1 MSKNSYDNIVG
12 YTCGNLEQNTV
23 IAGYL
28 TTLTSLFQMTVLSAT
43 SAILAF
49 EWYITCTL
57 CFSVQ

>member
-1 MSKNSYDNIVG
+1 MSKNSYDTIVG

-49 EWYITCTL
+49 EWYITRT
-57 CFSVQ
+57 

>member
-1 MSKNSYDNIVG
+1 MSKNFYDNIVG

-28 TTLTSLFQMTVLSAT
+28 TTRTSLLRLTVLSQT

-49 EWYITCTL
+49 EWYITRT
-57 CFSVQ
+57 

>member
-12 YTCGNLEQNTV
+12 YTRGNLEQNTV

-28 TTLTSLFQMTVLSAT
+28 TTRTSLFHMTVLSTT

-49 EWYITCTL
+49 KWYITCTL
-57 CFSVQ
+57 CFSAQ